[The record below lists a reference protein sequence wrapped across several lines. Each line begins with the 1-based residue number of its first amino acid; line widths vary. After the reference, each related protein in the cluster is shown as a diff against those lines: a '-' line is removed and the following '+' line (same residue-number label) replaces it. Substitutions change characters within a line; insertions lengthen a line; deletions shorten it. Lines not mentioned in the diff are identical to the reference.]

1 MLIPVATVNEDLSAK
16 SLAFAGDYFFVFLT
30 RNGVINVYNRDT
42 QEFVGEVSPG
52 VEVGKTSGWTD
63 ITYAL
68 NARKNADG
76 TYELLGEE
84 NGYAKVIHYMIRSLT
99 PTGIEEEEGDSNT
112 KFTVYPNP
120 ATTTINIDTNIAEY
134 AVSLIS
140 VDGRKVIQRKM
151 ANSNSIDISNVPKGI
166 YILEVTTPNER
177 VSKKIILK

>member
-1 MLIPVATVNEDLSAK
+1 M
-16 SLAFAGDYFFVFLT
+16 
-30 RNGVINVYNRDT
+30 
-42 QEFVGEVSPG
+42 
-52 VEVGKTSGWTD
+52 EVGKTSGWTD